1 MIKPALLNLKQAM
14 EYLNIRSY
22 QTLYKLIDNG
32 LEVTMIGDKRFISV
46 ESADKYIKDHTLK
59 PKKG

>member
-14 EYLNIRSY
+14 QYLNIKSY

-32 LEVTMIGDKRFISV
+32 LEVTYIGDKRFISID
-46 ESADKYIKDHTLK
+46 SADKYIKDHTNQR
-59 PKKG
+59 G